1 MLPAEATVRAE
12 DGAMGSHGTKAVC
25 LVWRVW
31 ILALWAIPAS
41 SGDVVPAFEESQL
54 RALAAGETLVLA
66 RRPDEPADRIDSR
79 FVTTARYLKG
89 SRARIWETIHDKENA
104 AAFIDGVLESK
115 VIEREGNHILV
126 EQRTRV
132 GGPKGD
138 YRYRLKH
145 ELKPMERAVF
155 TYAGGELKDVE
166 GAWWIFDGPG
176 PETFLVV
183 YSLRIDAGF
192 FAPQPI
198 VRSGMKQSMPKT
210 MEAIAREVARRG
222 STP

>member
-1 MLPAEATVRAE
+1 MRCRGLNP
-12 DGAMGSHGTKAVC
+12 GF
-25 LVWRVW
+25 LVWRIW
-31 ILALWAIPAS
+31 ILSLCAIPVK
-41 SGDVVPAFEESQL
+41 SGDVVPAFEEAQL
-54 RALAAGETLVLA
+54 RVLADGGTLVLP
-66 RRPDEPADRIDSR
+66 RRPDESADRIDGR

-89 SRARIWETIHDKENA
+89 SRELIWETVIDKENA
-104 AAFIDGVLESK
+104 ASFIDGVLEST
-115 VIEREGNHILV
+115 VLEREGNHLLV

-138 YRYRLKH
+138 YLYRLKY
-145 ELKPMERAVF
+145 ELSPMSRAVF

-166 GAWWIFDGPG
+166 GAWWIFDGPDL
-176 PETFLVV
+176 ETFLVV

-210 MEAIAREVARRG
+210 MEAIAREVARRRG
-222 STP
+222 AP